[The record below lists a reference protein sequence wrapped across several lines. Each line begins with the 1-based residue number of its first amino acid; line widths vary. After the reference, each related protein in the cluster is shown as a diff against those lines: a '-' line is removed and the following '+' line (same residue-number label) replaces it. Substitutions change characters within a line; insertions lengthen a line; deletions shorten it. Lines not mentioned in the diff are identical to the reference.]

1 MMLVVCSPVGDALQE
16 GIMNKRYVVGLTEE
30 ERDEL
35 KEMVSTGKHSARRI
49 RWAHVLLKADAGWT
63 DERICEAYLVSIP
76 TVQRIRQKF
85 VEDGIDVALGA
96 HSTKPRPY
104 ARKLDGE
111 QEAHLVALACSEA
124 PEGHT
129 RWTLRM
135 LADKMVQL
143 EYVDSLSHETVRQ
156 TLKKTKSNHGLSRS
170 GA

>member
-1 MMLVVCSPVGDALQE
+1 MP
-16 GIMNKRYVVGLTEE
+16 KKYVVDLTEE

-35 KEMVSTGKHSARRI
+35 KEIVSTGEHSARSI

-63 DERICEAYLVSIP
+63 DERICEAFLVSLP
-76 TVQRIRQKF
+76 TVQRIRQRF
-85 VEDGIDVALGA
+85 VEEGMDVALGA
-96 HSTKPRPY
+96 RSIRPRPY

-111 QEAHLVALACSEA
+111 QEARLIALACSEA

-135 LADKMVQL
+135 LAGKMVAL

-156 TLKKTKSNHGLSRS
+156 VLKKTKLNHGLSES